1 MRILIVAT
9 AAIAL
14 AIAGSLFAQ
23 DRLERPVSN
32 TSTSATLNVTFAV
45 GTLGY
50 VQDISI
56 NSGLGANTAT
66 VYIVNYNLGVTNNV
80 GVWVFTN
87 SAQTRISSAWP
98 VEKEDIV
105 RCVLTQGNAPSTNN
119 TLAVWF
125 KNVIK

>member
-1 MRILIVAT
+1 MKTLI
-9 AAIAL
+9 AASAAFAL
-14 AIAGSLFAQ
+14 AIAGSLLAQ

-32 TSTSATLNVTFAV
+32 TSTAATLNVTFAV

-56 NSGLGANTAT
+56 KTGLGANTAT

-105 RCVLTQGNAPSTNN
+105 RCVLTQNAPATNN